1 MSATFIERLQQMPL
15 FGGLT
20 ESALRVL
27 LSHAQEVTR
36 PASGLFFSEGERG
49 DALYVLN
56 SGEVEL
62 TKDAEDDP
70 MVLTRLKPGDCFG
83 EMAIIDFSPR
93 SATARAVVESQALE
107 VSMDGLLALYQSDVE
122 QFAMIHM
129 NMARELSRRLRQ
141 LGDRLR
147 G

>member
-1 MSATFIERLQQMPL
+1 
-15 FGGLT
+15 
-20 ESALRVL
+20 
-27 LSHAQEVTR
+27 
-36 PASGLFFSEGERG
+36 
-49 DALYVLN
+49 
-56 SGEVEL
+56 
-62 TKDAEDDP
+62 